1 MVTIAGATGHVG
13 SAVATKLLQSGAK
26 IRVIVHSKEKG
37 ERFAEGGAEVAIGR
51 LEDAQFLE
59 YALRGCEGA
68 FLLLPRPVPPPPT
81 AGDMRS
87 GARKMAAGFANAVRA
102 SKTPHVVFV
111 SAQGAQ
117 HAQGVGIIGTLH
129 DVEVELAKTGA
140 VLTILRC
147 AEMMENFEPLL
158 STMRDRGVLPNFNLE
173 DRARAFIASRDV
185 GEEAAK
191 ALLAGP
197 KASRIIELAGPA
209 DYAPMQVAA
218 AFSKALGKP
227 IKLATVISGIADAL
241 KAAGTPASV
250 AELAAETREAVNAG
264 RVVFEHPGAV
274 IRTGTTLE
282 QFAAE
287 IVA

>member
-1 MVTIAGATGHVG
+1 MG

-26 IRVIVHSKEKG
+26 IRVIVRSKEKG
-37 ERFAEGGAEVAIGR
+37 ERFAEGGAEVAIGN

-59 YALRGCEGA
+59 DALRGCEGA
-68 FLLLPRPVPPPPT
+68 FFLLPRPVPPPST
-81 AGDMRS
+81 AGEIRS
-87 GARKMAAGFANAVRA
+87 GARKMAAAFANAVRA

-129 DVEVELAKTGA
+129 DVEVALATTGA
-140 VLTILRC
+140 VLTLLRC

-158 STMRDRGVLPNFNLE
+158 STMRERGVLPNFNLE
-173 DRARAFIASRDV
+173 GRARACIASQDV

-191 ALLAGP
+191 ALLARP
-197 KASRIIELAGPA
+197 QASRIIELAGPA
-209 DYAPMQVAA
+209 DYAPLQVAE
-218 AFSKALGKP
+218 AFSKALSKP
-227 IKLATVISGIADAL
+227 ITLATVLSGIADAL
-241 KAAGTPASV
+241 KSAGKPASV

-264 RVVFEHPGAV
+264 KVVFENPGAV

-282 QFAAE
+282 QFATE